1 MEIGVHLPQLD
12 LDGSGLSLQ
21 RLRNTVDTA
30 RSLGFAAV
38 SANDHL
44 DFAAPWLDGL
54 VALSAAS
61 AFAGELELMTS
72 VALPVVR
79 GPVTLATALA
89 GLARFAPGRVV
100 AGVGPGSTA
109 RDHALVG
116 KDFDKRWQDFDET
129 VPLLRAL
136 LDPTGDRPAGT
147 AVAPAAIPIWIASW
161 GSRAGLRRVARL
173 GDGWVAS
180 AYNLTPEMF
189 AEARSRLG
197 EELAA
202 AGRAEPDF
210 PHVLVTMWLWLTD
223 DEPEARQVLDGRL
236 GPVLGRVAGRTA
248 GQGVRRNGGPL
259 HRPALALRR
268 LGVSTGP
275 RLAIGQGGRPA
286 DVVGERSPAQGHG
299 DSQRR
304 VTAGRMCTVRE
315 TARGT

>member
-210 PHVLVTMWLWLTD
+210 PHALVTMWLWLTD

-236 GPVLGRVAGRTA
+236 GPVLGRE
-248 GQGVRRNGGPL
+248 
-259 HRPALALRR
+259 PAELQDK
-268 LGVSTGP
+268 VC
-275 RLAIGQGGRPA
+275 
-286 DVVGERSPAQGHG
+286 VGTVDHCIDLLSRYAASGC
-299 DSQRR
+299 RR
-304 VTAGRMCTVRE
+304 VHVWPLGREADQLTWLASEVLPKVTATPSDG
-315 TARGT
+315 